1 MTEPDP
7 MSDARLEAA
16 LAMALGPGAGDTAP
30 LSRAVLSQIA
40 QDTAPPRPPLSEILV
55 APLPLTGAFLAA
67 VLLAGAIGH
76 IFVSSDM
83 TETMTMISI
92 FGSGV

>member
-16 LAMALGPGAGDTAP
+16 LATALGPGADDTSP
-30 LSRAVLSQIA
+30 LSRAVLSRIA
-40 QDTAPPRPPLSEILV
+40 QDTAPPRPPLSEVLV
-55 APLPLTGAFLAA
+55 APLPLTGLFLAA
-67 VLLAGAIGH
+67 LLLAGAIGH

-83 TETMTMISI
+83 TEAMTVISLI
-92 FGSGV
+92 GSGV